1 MRVLLAIDH
10 SSASDQAIEYVKSLP
25 CRQSVDLNIVTVIS
39 PVPFIDSTAAGVPA
53 DMGGILEEERRHF
66 ESRLADSMAK
76 FDNDGFRSVSG
87 EVHIGSPAQ
96 ELKAFADSNKVDLVV
111 MGAVGHSAL
120 QRILLG
126 SVSDYV
132 ATHAE
137 ASTLIIRPSNNGT
150 ASIPQK
156 ILLAMDGS
164 EQDEQLVQSL
174 QSLELS
180 SSTEVHLVHVMRL
193 LTFYSQDVL
202 QRATELWK
210 ETRTVAEAHVTSIAK
225 TVESWGFEVKSSVIA
240 APHIGD
246 ALINYADD
254 HGCELIVTGDHHRGK
269 LSRLMMG
276 SVSRDVLRHASCS
289 VLVAR

>member
-1 MRVLLAIDH
+1 
-10 SSASDQAIEYVKSLP
+10 
-25 CRQSVDLNIVTVIS
+25 
-39 PVPFIDSTAAGVPA
+39 
-53 DMGGILEEERRHF
+53 
-66 ESRLADSMAK
+66 MAK

-137 ASTLIIRPSNNGT
+137 ASTLIIRPSSNGT

-174 QSLELS
+174 QFPLN
-180 SSTEVHLVHVMRL
+180 R
-193 LTFYSQDVL
+193 
-202 QRATELWK
+202 
-210 ETRTVAEAHVTSIAK
+210 
-225 TVESWGFEVKSSVIA
+225 VK
-240 APHIGD
+240 
-246 ALINYADD
+246 
-254 HGCELIVTGDHHRGK
+254 
-269 LSRLMMG
+269 
-276 SVSRDVLRHASCS
+276 
-289 VLVAR
+289 